1 LGRLKGKIA
10 LVSGGSSGLGRAI
23 ALRFGKEGATVVVAD
38 RREQPIWASDSPP
51 PGEDL
56 STADAIR
63 AAGGTANFVKCDVT
77 NVDAVNAVVDH
88 AGSITGRVDIVVNA
102 AAMFNRLPIA
112 DTTDDDWEQ
121 LIRVNLT
128 GSFYLCRATVRQ
140 FLKQDLVDEVRG
152 RLINLSS
159 QHGIVA
165 PPANFGYA
173 VSKAGVAQMTRQLAV
188 DYANE
193 GILVN
198 AVAPGFVVTGSH
210 EGGPEYLANGHEAPA
225 YALGS
230 SRTPYPRLGR
240 PEDIAGAALYLA
252 SDDCTFMSGHNML
265 VDGGWT
271 IW

>member
-1 LGRLKGKIA
+1 MARLKGKIA

-23 ALRFGKEGATVVVAD
+23 ALKFGQEGATVIVSD
-38 RREQPIWASDSPP
+38 QREQPIWASDSPP
-51 PGEDL
+51 LEEDL
-56 STADAIR
+56 PTADAIR
-63 AAGGTANFVKCDVT
+63 TAGGCAEFVTCDVT
-77 NVDAVNAVVDH
+77 NVDAVNGAVEY

-112 DTTDDDWEQ
+112 DTTDDDWEK
-121 LIRVNLT
+121 LIGVNLT
-128 GSFYLCRATVRQ
+128 GSFYLCRATIKQ
-140 FLKQDLVDEVRG
+140 FLKQDPVNEVRG

-165 PPANFGYA
+165 PSANFSYA

-188 DYANE
+188 DYAPK

-210 EGGPEYLANGHEAPA
+210 DGGPEYLANGHETPA
-225 YALGS
+225 YALGA

>member
-1 LGRLKGKIA
+1 M
-10 LVSGGSSGLGRAI
+10 S
-23 ALRFGKEGATVVVAD
+23 D
-38 RREQPIWASDSPP
+38 QREQPIWASGSPP
-51 PGEDL
+51 PGDAL
-56 STADAIR
+56 PTADAIR
-63 AAGGTANFVKCDVT
+63 ATGGTADFVECDVT
-77 NVDAVNAVVDH
+77 DVDAVDAVLGD
-88 AGSITGRVDIVVNA
+88 AGGITGRVDIVVNA

-112 DTTDDDWEQ
+112 DTTDEDWEQ
-121 LIRVNLT
+121 LIGVNLT
-128 GSFYLCRATVRQ
+128 GSFYLCRATIRQ
-140 FLKQDLVDEVRG
+140 FLKQDLVNEVRG

-165 PPANFGYA
+165 PPGNFSYA
-173 VSKAGVAQMTRQLAV
+173 VSKAGVAQMTRQLAL
-188 DYANE
+188 DYATE

-210 EGGPEYLANGHEAPA
+210 EGGPEYLENGQEAPA

-240 PEDIAGAALYLA
+240 PDDIAGAALYLA